1 MVDDAEWVLGNWLIP
16 IADALLFNGVE
27 DCSIHKSIPLPSP
40 HRLRSPERISESAKH
55 RTPSES
61 EEATE
66 NSLPSCNPA

>member
-40 HRLRSPERISESAKH
+40 PQAKV
-55 RTPSES
+55 SG
-61 EEATE
+61 E
-66 NSLPSCNPA
+66 NF